1 VSFAGA
7 PLLQP
12 GDAARLKPG
21 PSAGAGGRHGH
32 AG

>member
-1 VSFAGA
+1 
-7 PLLQP
+7 LQP